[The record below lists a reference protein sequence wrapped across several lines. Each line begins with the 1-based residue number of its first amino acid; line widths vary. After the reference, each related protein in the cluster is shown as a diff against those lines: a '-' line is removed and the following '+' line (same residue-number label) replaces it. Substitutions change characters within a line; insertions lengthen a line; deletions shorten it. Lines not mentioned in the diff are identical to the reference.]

1 MSPIARSSNVT
12 NPIASWGRTSLS
24 WGWYCITGAWK
35 TKCKHLLQ
43 QRDLESHTPTPKIN
57 HVILT
62 LIWVYRQE
70 QELICDLCD
79 TLTDL
84 MKPVW
89 TVSYRWGTAVGGL
102 FFDTTLQGA
111 GQGSQS
117 LPNSHNLNSSHQNVS
132 RRKSCGLYQCWAQSW
147 SVDTWQDLVVGSPP
161 LVGGLLCPL

>member
-1 MSPIARSSNVT
+1 M
-12 NPIASWGRTSLS
+12 W
-24 WGWYCITGAWK
+24 
-35 TKCKHLLQ
+35 
-43 QRDLESHTPTPKIN
+43 PTPLHPGVGHPCPGAGNASLVPEKQNASICFNKETWNHLPQIN